1 MINLTFITGSSIRRV
16 HIKDRI
22 VTLLAEEL
30 SSKPLT
36 INLDEIDAQQDK
48 FEEMIK
54 NRSLSEKDI
63 TMIKQLAKLGSEE
76 EIAKDIINDFQK
88 TGWRLVKKE

>member
-1 MINLTFITGSSIRRV
+1 MKLTFITGSSIRRV
-16 HIKDRI
+16 HIQDRM

-36 INLDEIDAQQDK
+36 INLDEIDAQEEK
-48 FEEMIK
+48 FEKMK
-54 NRSLSEKDI
+54 LTAHDI